1 MEVYIRPRHSHSN
14 SFGNDAEKDTAGCR
28 ALIRKYIVIGR
39 RPCRRPPPFA
49 IGGEIVDEIIVIRA
63 ADPDGSVFQT
73 IMDAL
78 KGKRAEMIDVVE
90 QSASVLRIGDLE
102 IHHEQRRVLMAG
114 REVELN
120 HGEYAMLYC
129 MASSPGHVF
138 SKAQLYEAAWGE
150 EYLHGTNSVEN
161 TIWRLRK
168 KLEEDPRHPIYIKTV
183 FRSGYKIVS
192 GDY

>member
-1 MEVYIRPRHSHSN
+1 M
-14 SFGNDAEKDTAGCR
+14 
-28 ALIRKYIVIGR
+28 
-39 RPCRRPPPFA
+39 
-49 IGGEIVDEIIVIRA
+49 DEIIVIRA

-129 MASSPGHVF
+129 MASSPGQVF

-150 EYLHGTNSVEN
+150 EYLRGTNSVEN
-161 TIWRLRK
+161 TIWRLRR
-168 KLEEDPRHPIYIKTV
+168 KLEEAPRHPGYIKTV
-183 FRSGYKIVS
+183 VGAGYKIDIHS
-192 GDY
+192 RQSRMED

>member
-1 MEVYIRPRHSHSN
+1 M
-14 SFGNDAEKDTAGCR
+14 
-28 ALIRKYIVIGR
+28 
-39 RPCRRPPPFA
+39 
-49 IGGEIVDEIIVIRA
+49 DEIIVIRA
-63 ADPDGSVFQT
+63 ADPDGSVFQAV
-73 IMDAL
+73 MDAL

-168 KLEEDPRHPIYIKTV
+168 KLEKEPRHPTYIKTV
-183 FRSGYKIVS
+183 VGMGYKIDID
-192 GDY
+192 GEEQEIKNGI

>member
-1 MEVYIRPRHSHSN
+1 M
-14 SFGNDAEKDTAGCR
+14 A
-28 ALIRKYIVIGR
+28 
-39 RPCRRPPPFA
+39 
-49 IGGEIVDEIIVIRA
+49 EIIVIYA
-63 ADPDGSVFQT
+63 QDPDGSVFQAV
-73 IMDAL
+73 MDSL
-78 KGKRAEMIDVVE
+78 NGKRAEVVDVSDL
-90 QSASVLRIGDLE
+90 SASVLHIGDLE

-129 MASSPGHVF
+129 MASSPEHVF

>member
-1 MEVYIRPRHSHSN
+1 MEEV
-14 SFGNDAEKDTAGCR
+14 
-28 ALIRKYIVIGR
+28 
-39 RPCRRPPPFA
+39 
-49 IGGEIVDEIIVIRA
+49 IVIRA
-63 ADPDGSVFQT
+63 QDPDGSVFQAV
-73 IMDAL
+73 MDAL
-78 KGKRAEMIDVVE
+78 KGKRAEVVDVAAPTT
-90 QSASVLRIGDLE
+90 SMLHIGDLE

-129 MASSPGHVF
+129 MASSPGQVF